1 MSQFSIDLKFDR
13 LLHHSSHRIRL
24 NACIDNR
31 SGTMKG
37 VHLVGRQMERRCY
50 MPDKNYY
57 RNRQK
62 QLSWLNQIHDPQIM
76 HLDRLSMVYDRQQ
89 IRSCRPINLHEED

>member
-1 MSQFSIDLKFDR
+1 
-13 LLHHSSHRIRL
+13 
-24 NACIDNR
+24 
-31 SGTMKG
+31 MKD
-37 VHLVGRQMERRCY
+37 VHLVDHQMERRCY
-50 MPDKNYY
+50 MPGKNYY

-89 IRSCRPINLHEED
+89 IRSCRPINHHDSLLF